1 MAVDSDTLLDWLAC
15 CGAEQYAS
23 KFLAG
28 GYNNVEEVR
37 KLTEEEFKKIGV
49 PTHLLCTC
57 TYDKVRLLHDRTR
70 TGEELSRELSVST
83 LNELFRKD

>member
-1 MAVDSDTLLDWLAC
+1 MAVDSDILLDWLAC
-15 CGAEQYAS
+15 CGAEHYAS

-28 GYNNVEEVR
+28 GYNNVVEVR

-49 PTHLLCTC
+49 PTHSLC
-57 TYDKVRLLHDRTR
+57 TYDMVRLLHDRTR
-70 TGEELSRELSVST
+70 TGEELSRELSVSI

>member
-1 MAVDSDTLLDWLAC
+1 MAVDSEALLDWLVC
-15 CGAEQYAS
+15 CIAEEDAP

-28 GYNNVEEVR
+28 GYNNIEEIK

-49 PTHLLCTC
+49 SSVFC

-70 TGEELSRELSVST
+70 TGEELSRELSVSI
-83 LNELFRKD
+83 LHELFCKD